1 MYIIKIYTLALMT
14 YGYGYTVDRATL
26 DFGTPDNSHCGFCK
40 TPCNGKWRGGELQQD
55 IICDYCGEE
64 WYLDEDDNAFYIRSN
79 SHRAALSIESLI
91 YTKSYEGFRDVPLLE
106 WFFYYDNDQLRSAIV
121 RRNWVRSK
129 YRYWD
134 YDDSDLE

>member
-14 YGYGYTVDRATL
+14 YGYGHTVDRETL

-55 IICDYCGEE
+55 ILCDYCEVE
-64 WYLDEDDNAFYIRSN
+64 WYLDDDDNAFYIRSN
-79 SHRAALSIESLI
+79 WHRAALAIDSLNF
-91 YTKSYEGFRDVPLLE
+91 YKSYEGFRDIPLLE
-106 WFFYYDNDQLRSAIV
+106 WFFYYDNDQLRTDIV

-134 YDDSDLE
+134 YE